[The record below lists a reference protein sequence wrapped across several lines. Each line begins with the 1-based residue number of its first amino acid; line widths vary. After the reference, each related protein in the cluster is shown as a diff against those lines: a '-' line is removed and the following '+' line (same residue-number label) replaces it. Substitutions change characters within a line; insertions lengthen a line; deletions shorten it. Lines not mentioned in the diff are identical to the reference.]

1 MASSNNSKSSRIQRA
16 IALME
21 EALGILDT
29 LGLTLTAAKLA
40 LALDSAHKAQIAN
53 GGQ

>member
-1 MASSNNSKSSRIQRA
+1 MTSSNNSKISRIQRA

-29 LGLTLTAAKLA
+29 LGLTLAAAKLA
-40 LALDSAHKAQIAN
+40 LALDSAHKAQIENN
-53 GGQ
+53 GQ